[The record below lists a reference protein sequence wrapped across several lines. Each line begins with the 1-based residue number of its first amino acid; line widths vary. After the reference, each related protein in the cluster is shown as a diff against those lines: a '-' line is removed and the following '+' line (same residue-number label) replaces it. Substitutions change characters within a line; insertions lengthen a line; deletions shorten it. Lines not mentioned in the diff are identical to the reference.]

1 VAVAADAATT
11 RRPVGARATCG
22 HRSQAGFSK
31 SARNLVVGPLMLVG
45 GREYAS
51 PEVIARFGGQ
61 KYPAL
66 VLAGH
71 RVTVELPRSVQTSTS
86 LIYAD
91 DRDQRSSGAR
101 TVADGHRVV
110 DFRACAPG
118 RGDSFYDRR
127 EVTFWAGSVATTEP
141 RCVTLRIWVDD
152 ERTPRRARLALGKR
166 CA

>member
-1 VAVAADAATT
+1 L
-11 RRPVGARATCG
+11 R
-22 HRSQAGFSK
+22 
-31 SARNLVVGPLMLVG
+31 VGPLVLVG

-61 KYPAL
+61 KYQAL
-66 VLAGH
+66 VLVGH
-71 RVTVELPRSVQTSTS
+71 RVTVELPRSVQKSTS

-141 RCVTLRIWVDD
+141 RCVTLPGRPLQLRRGRVDASSVGATITRD
-152 ERTPRRARLALGKR
+152 QLAIRRRPSTAPSTLVAGSDPVNVG
-166 CA
+166 